1 MTFKTRQILVFLL
14 SLLFLNSCVRYP
26 QLLEFRKTEEF
37 TQNQNHQITN
47 HQRILIAPDD
57 ILFIQVS
64 ALDPISVAP
73 FNLMPTGTTMSITEG
88 DASLYGYLVDANGF
102 IDFPVLG
109 KLNMAGLTTDE
120 VKKVIVDSVANYVI
134 NPVVTVRFV
143 NFKITVLGYVMAPGP
158 ISIQGERVT
167 ILEVIA
173 MAGDFSPYAYKD
185 RVQIT
190 REENGERIF
199 GTIDLRAPDL
209 YQSPFFYLQQ
219 NDVIYVEPV
228 KEATA
233 AVRDPLT
240 EALPIF
246 SAFISLTALV
256 IAIVGA
262 SK

>member
-1 MTFKTRQILVFLL
+1 MTFKTRQSLVFLL
-14 SLLFLNSCVRYP
+14 SILFLNSCVRYP

-37 TQNQNHQITN
+37 TQYKNHEITN

-57 ILFIQVS
+57 ILFIQVHS
-64 ALDPISVAP
+64 LDPISVAP
-73 FNLMPTGTTMSITEG
+73 FNLRPSGTSVSISQS

-109 KLNMAGLTTDE
+109 KIKLEDLTTDE
-120 VKKVIVDSVANYVI
+120 VKKVIADSVANYVI

-143 NFKITVLGYVMAPGP
+143 NFKITVLGYVMSPGP

-199 GTIDLRAPDL
+199 GTIDLRSPDL

-219 NDVIYVEPV
+219 NDVIYVEPI
-228 KEATA
+228 KQATS
-233 AVRDPLT
+233 AVTDPLT
-240 EALPIF
+240 KVLPVV
-246 SAFISLTALV
+246 STFISLLALAV
-256 IAIVGA
+256 AIAGA
-262 SK
+262 TR